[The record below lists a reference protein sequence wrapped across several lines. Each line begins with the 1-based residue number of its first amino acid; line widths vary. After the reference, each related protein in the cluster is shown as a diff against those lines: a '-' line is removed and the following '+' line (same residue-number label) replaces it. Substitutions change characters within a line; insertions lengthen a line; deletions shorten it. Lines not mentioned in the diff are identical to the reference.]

1 MRMWT
6 KIAQWLDRR
15 FPEQIVVKAE
25 QYFGLHEEMSQL
37 RSELKDAQLSLTKA
51 LERLSVVES
60 NAVHKGAV
68 SDLVIAVKT
77 LKEDYATFKANT
89 LGGNKPLTE
98 AEINALYNGEY
109 LNGKE

>member
-1 MRMWT
+1 MRVWT
-6 KIAQWLDRR
+6 AVANWLDRR
-15 FPEQIVVKAE
+15 FPEKVVVTANA
-25 QYFGLHEEMSQL
+25 YMSLHGEISMIRQMVENH
-37 RSELKDAQLSLTKA
+37 ELSLNKS

-89 LGGNKPLTE
+89 LGGGKPITD
-98 AEINALYNGEY
+98 AEINALFNGGPI
-109 LNGKE
+109 NG